1 MVLFDDI
8 VPPLEDNLYRIT
20 VETDVTIDGAPAPVD
35 PNNNPLT
42 KQSFF
47 SIEGPRF
54 QLAQTDVVGVFPP
67 RNGHGSFS
75 ENVPHLVLSRR
86 TLPWERVLDPA
97 KKFPA
102 PVVQPGDAPAPTAP
116 PPWLALLVFEDGD
129 NFKIVQNMPLQQI
142 VGPQILQ
149 DLGNPPNVNC
159 DALVTDV
166 FTLQSVLPTVEELTL
181 LAHVRQVNVDD
192 RELNIGS
199 TDGFFAVVMSNRL
212 PSPNSNCTAC
222 LVSLEARSDL
232 YLNFAPASKANAV
245 EVLPPRPQQAVSFPS
260 PVKFPSPVL
269 IGGVGQIG
277 YINPIVYQIQSVQLV
292 LLHSWKFSATG
303 VGSFRDLMQELN
315 VAMFGTVANPGHPP
329 LTDSGHIP
337 MDLQDRAGEP
347 EKVFYRGPLAP
358 FQLTRDPLGPYHSAD
373 QCVRATPET
382 GAKDISYAAAFE
394 VGRLLAASDK
404 TLASALMQ
412 WRRTAY
418 SQASRADT
426 LGRAQTALGIANI
439 DIHNPTVPFLSS
451 GAASLAAQGAGP
463 IADPFG
469 LDKVQTVVGFNPT
482 AVQQAFNLATTQD
495 AIAILGGD
503 AGATGAT
510 VSPIVQTTRTAT
522 TIDEVA
528 ADAGALGRLTQSR
541 NQGLSNTAVQL
552 GMPIVNSIAP
562 NSGPSAGGTTVT
574 VTGAHFTGASA
585 VNFGPAAGV
594 NVTLV
599 SDTQLTVVSPSQDVV
614 GQTTAD
620 VRVIT
625 LAGESAVTPA
635 DVFTYVAPPTISG
648 IKPSS
653 GPLAGGTSVVITG
666 SGLTQTAGV
675 QFGSV
680 AATSFQVASDTQ
692 VSAVSPAGQGTVD
705 ITVTTPGGAS
715 TQSPAAQFTYVF
727 PPVIT
732 GLVNNIGPDAGGTSV
747 TIVGTSFAGLNA
759 AGAVVWLPGTTVSFG
774 STLAAAFQVT
784 SPTQITATSPPG
796 QGTVDITVT
805 TPGGTSATGLIDH
818 FTYFPPPVVSSV
830 SPAIGP
836 SAGGTQ
842 VTIAGSNFLDLSV
855 CRFGAAAAQL
865 TSFSDTQFTVV
876 SPVGQ
881 GTVDVTV
888 TTPGGTSATSAAD
901 HFTYAP
907 PPTVSSI
914 NPTAGPVLGGTTV
927 TVNGA
932 GFTGVTAVSFGSSP
946 ATSFNFV
953 SDQQLTAVSPA
964 GSAAPVVDITVTT
977 PGGTSATGKP
987 DQFSYVQPP
996 TVSAIKP
1003 PFGPVAGGT
1012 QVSVIGSGFLP
1023 ATGVNFGSVAAEKFA
1038 ADGDELIIGV
1048 SPAGKSGTVVDIT
1061 VTNPGGISAAVAG
1074 DKFTY
1079 VGPPSVGLVVPG
1091 SGTGGAVVAIFGSGF
1106 TMTNSVMFGDLPARV
1121 INVAEGE
1128 ITVVTPPGQGVVE
1141 VTVTNPVGTSATT
1154 LLSRYTYTAPAP
1166 TVTGGNA

>member
-1 MVLFDDI
+1 MANPPQPPPGHMVLFDDI
-8 VPPLEDNLYRIT
+8 VPPLEDNLYRLT
-20 VETDVTIDGAPAPVD
+20 VETDVTIDGTSPVD
-35 PNNNPLT
+35 PNDNPLT

-54 QLAQTDVVGVFPP
+54 QLAQTEVVGVFPP

-102 PVVQPGDAPAPTAP
+102 PVVQPGDAPAPAAP
-116 PPWLALLVFEDGD
+116 PPWLALLLFEDGD
-129 NFKIVQNMPLQQI
+129 NFKIVQNLPLQQI
-142 VGPQILQ
+142 VGPQIFQ

-166 FTLQSVLPTVEELTL
+166 ITLQSVLPTVEELTL
-181 LAHVRQVNVDD
+181 LAHVRQVNVND

-232 YLNFAPASKANAV
+232 YLNFAPAADAKAV
-245 EVLPPRPQQAVSFPS
+245 EVLPPEAQEAVSFPS

-269 IGGVGQIG
+269 IGGVGRIG
-277 YINPIVYQIQSVQLV
+277 YINPIFYQPQSVQLI

-303 VGSFRDLMQELN
+303 SGDFRDLMQELN

-404 TLASALMQ
+404 TLAAALMQ

-426 LGRAQTALGIANI
+426 LGRATVALGIASV
-439 DIHNPTVPFLSS
+439 DLHNPTLPFLSS
-451 GAASLAAQGAGP
+451 GAAGLAAQGAGP

-469 LDKVQTVVGFNPT
+469 LDKVQTVVGFNPA

-503 AGATGAT
+503 AGTTGAT
-510 VSPIVQTTRTAT
+510 VSPIVQTTRNAT
-522 TIDEVA
+522 TIDAVA
-528 ADAGALGRLTQSR
+528 ADAGALGRLTQVR
-541 NQGLSNTAVQL
+541 NQRLANTAVQL
-552 GMPIVNSIAP
+552 GIPIVSSIAP
-562 NSGPSAGGTTVT
+562 NSGPSAGGTAVT

-585 VNFGPAAGV
+585 VNFGPAAGANLAV
-594 NVTLV
+594 V
-599 SDTQLTVVSPSQDVV
+599 SDTQLTIVSPSQDAV
-614 GQTTAD
+614 GQAKAD

-635 DVFTYVAPPTISG
+635 DVFTYVPPPQVTGISP
-648 IKPSS
+648 KA
-653 GPLAGGTSVVITG
+653 GPLGGGTTVTATG
-666 SGLTQTAGV
+666 SGFTGGTAV
-675 QFGSV
+675 NFGAV
-680 AATSFQVASDTQ
+680 AGTAVAVVSDTQ
-692 VSAVSPAGQGTVD
+692 
-705 ITVTTPGGAS
+705 
-715 TQSPAAQFTYVF
+715 
-727 PPVIT
+727 
-732 GLVNNIGPDAGGTSV
+732 L
-747 TIVGTSFAGLNA
+747 
-759 AGAVVWLPGTTVSFG
+759 
-774 STLAAAFQVT
+774 
-784 SPTQITATSPPG
+784 
-796 QGTVDITVT
+796 
-805 TPGGTSATGLIDH
+805 
-818 FTYFPPPVVSSV
+818 
-830 SPAIGP
+830 
-836 SAGGTQ
+836 
-842 VTIAGSNFLDLSV
+842 
-855 CRFGAAAAQL
+855 
-865 TSFSDTQFTVV
+865 TVV
-876 SPVGQ
+876 SPPVGPAGQ
-881 GTVDVTV
+881 TVVDVTV
-888 TTPGGTSATSAAD
+888 VTPVGGTSATSAAD
-901 HFTYAP
+901 QFT
-907 PPTVSSI
+907 
-914 NPTAGPVLGGTTV
+914 
-927 TVNGA
+927 
-932 GFTGVTAVSFGSSP
+932 
-946 ATSFNFV
+946 
-953 SDQQLTAVSPA
+953 
-964 GSAAPVVDITVTT
+964 
-977 PGGTSATGKP
+977 
-987 DQFSYVQPP
+987 YVQPP

-1012 QVSVIGSGFLP
+1012 QVSVIGSGFLT
-1023 ATGVNFGSVAAEKFA
+1023 ATEVNFGSGAAEKFA
-1038 ADGDELIIGV
+1038 TNGDQLIIAV
-1048 SPAGKSGTVVDIT
+1048 SPAGKSGTVVDIA
-1061 VTNPGGISAAVAG
+1061 VTNPGGTSAAVAA

-1079 VGPPSVGLVVPG
+1079 LGQPSVGLVVPG
-1091 SGTGGAVVAIFGSGF
+1091 SGKSTGGATVAIFGSGF
-1106 TMTNSVMFGDLPARV
+1106 TMANSVMFGDLPARL

-1128 ITVVTPPGQGVVE
+1128 ITVITPPGQGVVV
-1141 VTVTNPVGTSATT
+1141 VTVTNPEGTSAPS

-1166 TVTGGNA
+1166 TVTGVNPSATTAGSTVVISGSGFSAGVTAVKFGPSPAASFSVVSDGQINAGVPQGGGTVDVTVTTSGGTSATSAADQFTFVVIG

>member
-8 VPPLEDNLYRIT
+8 QPPLEDNLYRIT
-20 VETDVTIDGAPAPVD
+20 VETDVTIDGAPAPID

-54 QLAQTDVVGVFPP
+54 QLAQTEVVGVFPP

-86 TLPWERVLDPA
+86 TLPWERNLDKA
-97 KKFPA
+97 GKFPS
-102 PVVQPGDAPAPTAP
+102 PVAQAT
-116 PPWLALLVFEDGD
+116 PWLALLVFEDGD

-142 VGPQILQ
+142 VGPQIFQ
-149 DLGNPPNVNC
+149 DLENPANVNC

-166 FTLQSVLPTVEELTL
+166 FTLQSVLPTVEELKL
-181 LAHVRQVNVDD
+181 LAHVRQVNVND

-232 YLNFAPASKANAV
+232 YLNFAPASQASAV
-245 EVLPPRPQQAVSFPS
+245 EALPPRPQQAASFPS
-260 PVKFPSPVL
+260 RVNFPSPVL
-269 IGGVGQIG
+269 LGGVGQIG
-277 YINPIVYQIQSVQLV
+277 YINPIVYHIQSVQLV

-337 MDLQDRAGEP
+337 VDLQDRAGEP
-347 EKVFYRGPLAP
+347 ENVFYRGPAAP

-404 TLASALMQ
+404 TLAAALMQ

-439 DIHNPTVPFLSS
+439 DLHNPTVPFLSS
-451 GAASLAAQGAGP
+451 GAAALAAQGAGP

-495 AIAILGGD
+495 AIAILGGN

-510 VSPIVQTTRTAT
+510 VSPIVQTTRAAT

-552 GMPIVNSIAP
+552 GMPSVSSIAP

-585 VNFGPAAGV
+585 VNFGPAAGG
-594 NVTLV
+594 NVTV
-599 SDTQLTVVSPSQDVV
+599 ASDTQLTVVSPSQDAV
-614 GQTTAD
+614 GQATAD

-635 DVFTYVAPPTISG
+635 DVFTYVSPPQVTGISP
-648 IKPSS
+648 KA
-653 GPLAGGTSVVITG
+653 GPLGGGTTVTVTG
-666 SGLTQTAGV
+666 SGFTGATAV
-675 QFGSV
+675 
-680 AATSFQVASDTQ
+680 
-692 VSAVSPAGQGTVD
+692 
-705 ITVTTPGGAS
+705 
-715 TQSPAAQFTYVF
+715 
-727 PPVIT
+727 
-732 GLVNNIGPDAGGTSV
+732 
-747 TIVGTSFAGLNA
+747 
-759 AGAVVWLPGTTVSFG
+759 
-774 STLAAAFQVT
+774 
-784 SPTQITATSPPG
+784 
-796 QGTVDITVT
+796 
-805 TPGGTSATGLIDH
+805 H
-818 FTYFPPPVVSSV
+818 
-830 SPAIGP
+830 
-836 SAGGTQ
+836 
-842 VTIAGSNFLDLSV
+842 
-855 CRFGAAAAQL
+855 FGAAAS
-865 TSFSDTQFTVV
+865 TSVTVVSDTQLTVV
-876 SPVGQ
+876 SPPVSAAGP
-881 GTVDVTV
+881 TVLDVTV
-888 TTPGGTSATSAAD
+888 VTPIGGTSATSAAD
-901 HFTYAP
+901 QFT
-907 PPTVSSI
+907 
-914 NPTAGPVLGGTTV
+914 
-927 TVNGA
+927 
-932 GFTGVTAVSFGSSP
+932 
-946 ATSFNFV
+946 
-953 SDQQLTAVSPA
+953 
-964 GSAAPVVDITVTT
+964 
-977 PGGTSATGKP
+977 
-987 DQFSYVQPP
+987 YVQPP
-996 TVSAIKP
+996 TVSAIRP
-1003 PFGPVAGGT
+1003 AFGPVAGGT
-1012 QVSVIGSGFLP
+1012 PVNVIGSGFLT

-1038 ADGDELIIGV
+1038 ANGDELIIGV

-1061 VTNPGGISAAVAG
+1061 VTNPGGTSAAVAG
-1074 DKFTY
+1074 DKFTFL
-1079 VGPPSVGLVVPG
+1079 GQPSVGLVVPG
-1091 SGTGGAVVAIFGSGF
+1091 SGKSTGGAVVAIFGSGF
-1106 TMTNSVMFGDLPARV
+1106 TMANSVMFGNVAARV

-1128 ITVVTPPGQGVVE
+1128 ITVITPPGQGIVA
-1141 VTVTNPVGTSATT
+1141 VTVTNPMGTSPVN
-1154 LLSRYTYTAPAP
+1154 LLSRYTYTASAP
-1166 TVTGGNA
+1166 TVTGVNPNSTLIGQTVVISGSGFSAGVTAVNFGTVPATSFSVVSDSQINAVVPFEGGTVDITVTNSGGTSATSPADQFTFVVLQ